1 MVDPSATPVSLHE
14 RLSMEGRHVAVTG
27 AASGLGLAICEGLLE
42 FGAHVTMIDRDGEGL
57 ERSAAA
63 LGGTPGSL
71 TLRRCDIAEPGAI
84 DEAIADSAAAAGAP
98 HAVFANAG
106 IAGGPSVATEGGRLY
121 DLDWTT
127 FEGALAVNLT
137 GTLATVRAAAR
148 AMRRERR
155 GSIVVT
161 VSTAGL
167 RGESMVGYGYNAS
180 KGAVANLVRQA
191 AIDLAP
197 DGIRVNGI
205 APGPIKTNIG
215 GAGPIPPDVERAWAS
230 TVLLGRMGAR
240 HEIQGLALLLASDAS
255 SFMTGAMYA
264 VDGGALSGWFR
275 TNQP

>member
-1 MVDPSATPVSLHE
+1 MAEPVPSLHE
-14 RLSMEGRHVAVTG
+14 RLSMAGKHVAVTG
-27 AASGLGLAICEGLLE
+27 AASGLGLAICDGLLE
-42 FGAHVTMIDRDGEGL
+42 FGAHVTMIDRDEGGL
-57 ERSAAA
+57 ERSAAGLDA
-63 LGGTPGSL
+63 ATGTL
-71 TLRRCDIAEPGAI
+71 TLRQCDIAEPGAI
-84 DEAIADSAAAAGAP
+84 ERAIAESAAADGAP

-106 IAGGPSVATEGGRLY
+106 IAGGPSVASDGGRLY
-121 DLDWTT
+121 DLDWKT

-137 GTLATVRAAAR
+137 GTLATVQAAAR
-148 AMRRERR
+148 AMRPVRR

-230 TVLLGRMGAR
+230 TVLLGRMGIR
-240 HEIQGLALLLASDAS
+240 QEIQGLALLLASEAS
-255 SFMTGAMYA
+255 SFMTGAVYA

-275 TNQP
+275 STRP